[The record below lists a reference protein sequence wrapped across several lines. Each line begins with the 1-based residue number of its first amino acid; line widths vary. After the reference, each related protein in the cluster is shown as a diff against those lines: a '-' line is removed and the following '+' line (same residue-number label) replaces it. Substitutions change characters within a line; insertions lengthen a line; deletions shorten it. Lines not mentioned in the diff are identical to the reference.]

1 MNNLLR
7 ELLKEIR
14 VARGISTT
22 QAASWAGVNDRA
34 WRSYETEEENTS
46 SRAPS
51 ESTLRCFFQRSGI
64 KMPPE
69 FRRYLSPHGQA
80 RTLSVTTYKGGVGK
94 SPITINIAACLVSKG
109 FKVAVVTDDIVFRC
123 MKKGGEGP
131 EAGSLV
137 SQISFYDDRDVLF
150 SASEIKAL
158 AKEIR
163 DNVTNAPADERL
175 EREFTYGGT
184 IERLQRKRNATL
196 TFKDLKL
203 RYDYILLDMSRNL
216 EILRRYVELIAL
228 ILDSNCYQSV
238 GSALSFITHLKEI
251 GGRTAMPNLFG
262 LVTHYNVGGKSQELI
277 EFVGDL
283 KGIPQGVRDE
293 LQSTRFDTY
302 RQRETILGKMSVLEI
317 PLLDTRMTAAHEI
330 VIDMYNST
338 RELMKGYC
346 YFHSILDIAPKSYAC
361 EEVFRLTAELTEQK
375 L

>member
-7 ELLKEIR
+7 ELLKEKR
-14 VARGISTT
+14 MARGISTP
-22 QAASWAGVNDRA
+22 QAAWWAGVNDRA
-34 WRSYETEEENTS
+34 WRSYETEEENSS
-46 SRAPS
+46 SRVPS

-69 FRRYLSPHGQA
+69 FRRYLAPHGQA

-123 MKKGGEGP
+123 MNADGEGP

-137 SQISFYDDRDVLF
+137 SQISFYDDRDILF
-150 SASEIKAL
+150 SASELKAL

-163 DNVTNAPADERL
+163 DNVTNAPAEKRL
-175 EREFTYGGT
+175 EREATYSRT
-184 IERLQRKRNATL
+184 IERLHRKRKATL
-196 TFKDLKL
+196 TFKNLKQ

-216 EILRRYVELIAL
+216 EILRRHVELIAL

-238 GSALSFITHLKEI
+238 GSALKFISHIKEI
-251 GGRTAMPNLFG
+251 GGRSAMPNLFG
-262 LVTHYNVGGKSQELI
+262 LVTHYNVGGESQELI

-283 KGIPQGVRDE
+283 QGVPQGVRDE

-302 RQRETILGKMSVLEI
+302 RHRETILEKMRVLEI

-330 VIDMYNST
+330 VIDIYNST

-361 EEVFRLTAELTEQK
+361 EEVFRLTEELTEQK